1 MSAILRTMK
10 RPSSSSSLGVADNRK
25 PRGLTLFISTIHQCT
40 LQSQEQAKV
49 QLELAHIRAKF
60 ELPNLSSYEM
70 KKYVWKLVY
79 IKLLGYSV
87 DFGNKQVLDLLWS
100 PGSYQ
105 EKMVGYLAYSVLLQ
119 GQGRDDDDEASLLEC
134 IKVDLKSEINM
145 TQCLALHSIA
155 NLLPRNSRELAKEVW
170 ALVCLAADVNV
181 RKKAVL
187 VLLSLLRAFP
197 SSTGDDDG
205 FPSELQVAELVGDQS
220 PSLAISACALL
231 KHLIVANQTKNMV
244 SVRENRPKVQAMLCQ
259 ALRPLVVDFNCPEG
273 YYYHGVAAPF
283 LQVAILQC
291 LLAMKRPPAA
301 AAVAEQLLECLHKI
315 ISNVKWSKST
325 AVNNASRCVAFEALQ
340 LIIEYNSAADALAE
354 KSNELLML
362 FLLSRNS
369 NTRYLALN
377 TLANVARVACNNPEY
392 ANSPWLLTL
401 DKCQSALVA
410 NLQSPDLSVR
420 RKALDLLFHSCRA
433 ATVDQVLQEL
443 VECLDKP
450 TPAEFKQ
457 EVVLRVAVLAEKFTT
472 SLEWY
477 LGVAVCL
484 LNRCEEECAPEDL
497 WYRIVHMV
505 SSASGEEQRL
515 AALQMYRALLAPGS
529 RHSSVMVRVAVWVMG
544 EFGYKLTEY
553 SNLKCGELDHDVLPI
568 DLFGACHR
576 HFLLDTD
583 NRTRGKT
590 RMVLLTAYAKL
601 ASIYPNELHL
611 PAAEVFRSQLRQ
623 TDSELA
629 QRANEYLAVFEIS
642 DSARLFDPMPV
653 WPKPESKL
661 HSQLM
666 RLANGGGSTSPR
678 ATQVLTPVVVIK
690 PPSKPAP
697 VAVAVAAK
705 TAHTKQ
711 FWDALL
717 MNKALLFEDG
727 LVQLGTTHEFEH
739 NTGRIDLFLGNLSS
753 TVSLPACRV
762 QLDQQTASGNLDIQG
777 DVDFTVDIP
786 PGGQIKVSFTL
797 TCLGAMLG
805 DPPRVI
811 VSQSHGVLASVY
823 LPVVMTSFLEPFPIV
838 DLGAFNERWA
848 RLGKLTVQCSR
859 TTCPLQTH
867 VLDSRWPT
875 CVQRT
880 RTLLQLLPCSLVPLS
895 STSEDHDDDDDVEFL
910 GCARWLA
917 SVGVLLKLE
926 LDSAA
931 TEARIEVRATK
942 EVVANALLP
951 VLAAQ
956 VQRLFA

>member
-10 RPSSSSSLGVADNRK
+10 RPSSSSSLGVADDRK
-25 PRGLTLFISTIHQCT
+25 PRGLKLFISTIHQCT
-40 LQSQEQAKV
+40 SQSQELARV

-60 ELPNLSSYEM
+60 ELPSLSSYEA

-79 IKLLGYSV
+79 IKLLGYAV
-87 DFGNKQVLDLLWS
+87 DFGNRQVLDLLWS
-100 PGSYQ
+100 ASSYQ

-119 GQGRDDDDEASLLEC
+119 GRAGDDEASLVEC
-134 IKVDLKSEINM
+134 IQADLKSEVSM
-145 TQCLALHSIA
+145 TQCLALHCIA
-155 NLLPRNSRELAKEVW
+155 NLLPRNSKELAKEVW
-170 ALVCLAADVNV
+170 ALVRLAADVHV
-181 RKKAVL
+181 RKKGVL
-187 VLLSLLRAFP
+187 VLLSLQRAFP
-197 SSTGDDDG
+197 SGEG
-205 FPSELQVAELVGDQS
+205 FPSELQVAELVGDPS
-220 PSLAISACALL
+220 PSLALSACALL
-231 KHLIVANQTKNMV
+231 KHLITGNQTKNLI
-244 SVRENRPKVQAMLCQ
+244 SVRENRPKVQAALCQ
-259 ALRPLVVDFNCPEG
+259 TLRPLVMDFNCPEG

-291 LLAMKRPPAA
+291 LLAMKRPPANG
-301 AAVAEQLLECLHKI
+301 VEQLLECLHKI
-315 ISNVKWSKST
+315 ISSVKWSRST

-340 LIIEYNSAADALAE
+340 LIIEYNSAADALVE
-354 KSNELLML
+354 KSSEVLLL
-362 FLLSRNS
+362 FLVSHNS
-369 NTRYLALN
+369 NTRYLALS

-401 DKCQSALVA
+401 DECQSALAA
-410 NLQSPDLSVR
+410 NLESPDLSVR

-457 EVVLRVAVLAEKFTT
+457 EVVLRVAVLAEKFSTG
-472 SLEWY
+472 LEWY
-477 LGVAVCL
+477 LGVAVRL
-484 LNRCEEECAPEDL
+484 LNQCEEEYAPEDL
-497 WYRIVHMV
+497 WHRIVHIV
-505 SSASGEEQRL
+505 SSASGEEQRV
-515 AALQMYRALLAPGS
+515 AALQMYRALLAPGL
-529 RHSSVMVRVAVWVMG
+529 RHSSVLVRVAAWVTG
-544 EFGYKLTEY
+544 EFGYKLTDY
-553 SNLKCGELDHDVLPI
+553 STVERGELDHDVLPI

-601 ASIYPNELHL
+601 ASIYPNELRL
-611 PAAEVFRSQLRQ
+611 PAAEVFRSQRRQ

-629 QRANEYLAVFEIS
+629 QRANEYLAMLELS
-642 DSARLFDPMPV
+642 DSARCFDPMPV

-678 ATQVLTPVVVIK
+678 ATQMLAPVVASK
-690 PPSKPAP
+690 PPGKSVP
-697 VAVAVAAK
+697 VAAVAVAAAAAPVAAK
-705 TAHTKQ
+705 ATHTKQ

-717 MNKALLFEDG
+717 MSKALLFEDG

-739 NTGRIDLFLGNLSS
+739 NTGRIDLFLGNLSL
-753 TVSLPACRV
+753 TVGLPACRV
-762 QLDQQTASGNLDIQG
+762 RLDREAISGNLDVQG
-777 DVDFTVDIP
+777 DVDLTVDIP
-786 PGGQIKVSFTL
+786 PGGQIKVSFAL

-805 DPPRVI
+805 DPPRVV

-823 LPVVMTSFLEPFPIV
+823 LPVAMTSFLEPFPIV
-838 DLGAFNERWA
+838 DSSAFDERWA
-848 RLGKLTVQCSR
+848 RLGKLAAQCSR
-859 TTCPLQTH
+859 TACPLQTH
-867 VLDSRWPT
+867 VLDSRWPA

-895 STSEDHDDDDDVEFL
+895 KDHGDDDDDDDVEL
-910 GCARWLA
+910 WGSARWLE

-942 EVVANALLP
+942 ELVASALLP